1 MINALTRIS
10 SLILKEFTSYM
21 RDSSMLLIGLF
32 LPAVLIMV
40 FGLGLSMDVKHV
52 PIAVVNQS
60 ASPLATT
67 LLQRLVAS
75 DYFRVETHKT
85 RQAAEVAMAQHRV
98 QAIVHVPATFDA
110 DAAEGKATLGLTVH
124 AVDANQATMIR
135 TYVNA
140 TLAQVLTNAQ
150 KTGEATSL
158 FPNTLAR
165 EATASTPT
173 LTLRARAWFNDAND
187 SSWYLV
193 PGLLVIT
200 MTLVGS
206 FLTSLVVAREW
217 ERGTIESLFC
227 TPLTPWELFLGKLL
241 PNALIAMIGTLL
253 ALIVALT
260 LFDLPVR
267 GSIAWLAT
275 TMTVFQCLALI
286 FGLFLS
292 AHFKRQF
299 LAMQFSI
306 IGSFLPSIML
316 SGFLFDLRSVPTWI
330 SWVGHVL
337 PPTYAMASL
346 KICFLSGGSET
357 ELWRNLV
364 ILLLWCG
371 FFTLLAVRSLKKTLD
386 GGLHA

>member
-1 MINALTRIS
+1 MINALTRIG

-40 FGLGLSMDVKHV
+40 FGLGLSMDVKQV

-67 LLQRLVAS
+67 LLERLVAS
-75 DYFRVETHKT
+75 DYFRVETHTT
-85 RQAAEVAMAQHRV
+85 RQAAEVALEEHRV
-98 QAIVHVPATFDA
+98 QAIVHVPAAFDA
-110 DAAEGKATLGLTVH
+110 DAAEGVATLGLTVH

-165 EATASTPT
+165 EASASTPT

-292 AHFKRQF
+292 THFKRQF

-371 FFTLLAVRSLKKTLD
+371 LFTLLAVRSLKKTLD